1 VKRRPIKG
9 SLRKI
14 DQMEENPTKG
24 KE

>member
-1 VKRRPIKG
+1 VKRIPIKG
-9 SLRKI
+9 PLRKI